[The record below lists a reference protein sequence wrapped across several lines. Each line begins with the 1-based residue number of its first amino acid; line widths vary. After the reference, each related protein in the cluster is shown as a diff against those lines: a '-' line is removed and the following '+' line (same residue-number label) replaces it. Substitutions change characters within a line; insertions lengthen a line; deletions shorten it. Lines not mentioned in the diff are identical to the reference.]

1 MPRLACKVDL
11 EPRMPLKLKGIL
23 MDYGVDQRA
32 FSRAIKQTEGYVDG
46 KPLSLTA
53 AAKLL
58 VKNEWPSLTPKK
70 EIIRQTNEY
79 LLSLGVPKEV
89 RETAFEFDADDT
101 YRGQHPKGCHTGQHG
116 QRHQSNI
123 DIDPIET
130 EMITPH
136 TRQYFKF
143 FRDPFD
149 NDVQCS
155 DDVFMSADQR
165 FIREQMFAVAK
176 HGGLL
181 AVVGESGSGK
191 TTLYNDLMDRI
202 NSHADP
208 IIVCAP
214 SVVDVDLSSLKTRLT
229 ARRIFES
236 ILKQLTGERPGQSF
250 EKLTTQVRNAL
261 IATTAR
267 TGEKQA
273 SVVVVIE
280 EAHSLLPAT
289 LKVLKRLLEV
299 REGHR
304 NLLGVILIAQ
314 PEMHLLLNENRHPEL
329 REFIGRCMVATLL
342 PLDNVLEDY
351 LRLKLKRV
359 GADYNAVF
367 AADAVDAIQQRLTG
381 RDRATNKSVSL
392 VYPLLV
398 NRLVMRALNK
408 AAELGEPRVNADL
421 IKEL

>member
-1 MPRLACKVDL
+1 MPRNACKVDL
-11 EPRMPLKLKGIL
+11 ELHMPLLLKGVL
-23 MDYGVDQRA
+23 MDYGIEQRA
-32 FSRAIKQTEGYVDG
+32 FAAAIKQTGGYVSG

-53 AAKLL
+53 TADI
-58 VKNEWPSLTPKK
+58 VNRNVWPASTPKP
-70 EIIRQTNEY
+70 EIVRQTREF
-79 LLSLGVPKEV
+79 LFSHGVPAKV
-89 RETAFEFDADDT
+89 IASAFELDPEDT
-101 YRGQHPKGCHTGQHG
+101 HRARHPKGCHAGQHG
-116 QRHQSNI
+116 RAHQSAI

-136 TRQYFKF
+136 TRQYFKLT
-143 FRDPFD
+143 RDPFD

-191 TTLYNDLMDRI
+191 TTLFNDLMDRI

-208 IIVCAP
+208 IVVCAP

-229 ARRIFES
+229 ARRIFEAL
-236 ILKQLTGERPGQSF
+236 IGQLTGERPGQSF
-250 EKLTTQVRNAL
+250 EKLTRQVKTAL
-261 IATTAR
+261 VAATAR

-273 SVVVVIE
+273 SVVIVIE

-299 REGHR
+299 RDGHR

-314 PEMHLLLNENRHPEL
+314 PEMHLLLSETRHPEL

-351 LRLKLKRV
+351 LRLKFKRV
-359 GADYNAVF
+359 GADYNGVF
-367 AADAVDAIQQRLTG
+367 AADAADAIQQRLTG

-392 VYPLLV
+392 VYPLMV

-408 AAELGEPRVNADL
+408 AAELGEPRVNAE
-421 IKEL
+421 IVKEL